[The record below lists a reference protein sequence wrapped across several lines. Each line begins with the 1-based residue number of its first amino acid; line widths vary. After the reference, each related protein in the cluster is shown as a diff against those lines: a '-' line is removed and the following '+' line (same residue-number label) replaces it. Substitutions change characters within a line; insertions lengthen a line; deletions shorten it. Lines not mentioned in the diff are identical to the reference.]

1 VSATPSPSAD
11 LPEGRVRL
19 PNGLRRLF
27 PRTFQGR
34 LTLAFLLVVAL
45 TLGLVTVLVVNRLDD
60 YFASQQKIDLDQRT
74 QLIEAYV
81 VSIAD
86 SAAGPTRAVVG
97 LDGQVD
103 TAVIRVLA
111 EPFRRRPA
119 WPGRRCDHVRSVHE
133 RR

>member
-1 VSATPSPSAD
+1 MSATPSPSAD
-11 LPEGRVRL
+11 LPEGRVHL

-45 TLGLVTVLVVNRLDD
+45 TIGLVTVLVVNRLDD

-81 VSIAD
+81 VSISD
-86 SAAGPTRAVVG
+86 TAAGPTRPVIG
-97 LDGQVD
+97 LDGRSIPPSSGCWRNPASANSSP
-103 TAVIRVLA
+103 TSSA
-111 EPFRRRPA
+111 RPT
-119 WPGRRCDHVRSVHE
+119 W
-133 RR
+133 